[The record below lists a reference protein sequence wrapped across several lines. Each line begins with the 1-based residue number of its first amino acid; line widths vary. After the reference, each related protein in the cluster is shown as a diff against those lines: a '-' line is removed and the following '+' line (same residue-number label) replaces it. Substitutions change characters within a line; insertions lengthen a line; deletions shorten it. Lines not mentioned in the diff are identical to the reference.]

1 MQHVPPD
8 NEAADTVAP
17 DPSKRKRR
25 RGQRLTP
32 AELAQLPPGP
42 APGAGTLR
50 NAALAHLARYSAT
63 EIGLVRVLDRR
74 IQRWASRA
82 VTFGDAPDRVAELA
96 AAARA
101 AARLVATSM
110 VVSGVVDDAAYAA
123 ARARSLTRSGRSR
136 RVIGAH
142 LAQRG
147 IDPDL
152 AAVSLSDD
160 ADTELAAALT
170 QARRRRIG
178 PFGDPDGQCGDEA
191 GDDPLAE
198 ARVRNRAL
206 GALAR
211 AGFSRDVAERALS
224 MDREEADRLILHLK
238 RL

>member
-1 MQHVPPD
+1 MQDVPPD
-8 NEAADTVAP
+8 HEAADKAAP
-17 DPSKRKRR
+17 DPRKHKRR

-42 APGAGTLR
+42 APEAGTLR
-50 NAALAHLARYSAT
+50 NAAMAHLARYSAT
-63 EIGLVRVLDRR
+63 ETGLVRVLDRR

-82 VTFGDAPDRVAELA
+82 TTFGDPPEHVAELA
-96 AAARA
+96 ASARLAARMVA
-101 AARLVATSM
+101 KALVAA
-110 VVSGVVDDAAYAA
+110 GVVDDTAYAE

-147 IDPDL
+147 IDADL
-152 AAVSLSDD
+152 VAASLPDD

-178 PFGDPDGQCGDEA
+178 PFGNPDA
-191 GDDPLAE
+191 PSDDPLAE
-198 ARVRNRAL
+198 GRSRNRAL
-206 GALAR
+206 GSLAR

-224 MDREEADRLILHLK
+224 MEREEADRLILHLK

>member
-1 MQHVPPD
+1 M
-8 NEAADTVAP
+8 
-17 DPSKRKRR
+17 
-25 RGQRLTP
+25 
-32 AELAQLPPGP
+32 
-42 APGAGTLR
+42 
-50 NAALAHLARYSAT
+50 AHLARYSAT

-82 VTFGDAPDRVAELA
+82 ATFGDPPDRVAELA
-96 AAARA
+96 ASARVAARTVA
-101 AARLVATSM
+101 KALVA
-110 VVSGVVDDAAYAA
+110 SGVVDDAAYAE

-152 AAVSLSDD
+152 AAASLPDD

-178 PFGDPDGQCGDEA
+178 PFGEQDPPS
-191 GDDPLAE
+191 DDPLAE
-198 ARVRNRAL
+198 SRIRNRAL

-224 MDREEADRLILHLK
+224 MERDEADRLILHLK